1 MEKKYTILVVDDDQ
15 HILDVISH
23 LLDEESILVLTAK
36 SVEEAFTITQKIDV
50 SLLIVDY
57 YLTDMFGTELIKRV
71 RANKPHVPVIM
82 ISAGEDTRIK
92 SLEVGANVFLPKP
105 FHGKE
110 LKIIIHN
117 LLKLFDAYEQL
128 ENASDMIEALSR
140 AVEKRDTYTQGHHAR
155 VAKYSLMIYDQ
166 VYGND
171 YSKEREALR
180 IGCMLHDIGK
190 IGTPDVILKA
200 KDGLTP
206 VEREVVK
213 THTVLGY
220 EICKDLKTLKDAL
233 PIIRSHHE
241 KLDGSGYP
249 DGLTR
254 DKISD
259 IVAIATIADIYDA
272 LTSDR
277 SYHKGRTPEE
287 AFRIMEEEDNGRNE
301 TINSYFLSVFKDIIL
316 KGES

>member
-1 MEKKYTILVVDDDQ
+1 MEKKYSILVVDDDQ

-23 LLDEESILVLTAK
+23 LLDDESILVLTAK
-36 SVEEAFTITQKIDV
+36 SVSEAFAITQKIDV

-57 YLTDMFGTELIKRV
+57 YLTDTFGTELIKKV

-82 ISAGEDTRIK
+82 ISAGEDTRLQ

-140 AVEKRDTYTQGHHAR
+140 AVEKRDTYTQGHHSR
-155 VAKYSLMIYDQ
+155 VARYSLMIYDQ
-166 VYGND
+166 IYGD
-171 YSKEREALR
+171 EYSAEREALR
-180 IGCMLHDIGK
+180 IGCLLHDIGK
-190 IGTPDVILKA
+190 IGTPDTILKA
-200 KDGLTP
+200 KSGLTP
-206 VEREVVK
+206 EEHEIVK
-213 THTVLGY
+213 SHTILGY

-249 DGLTR
+249 DGLTKA
-254 DKISD
+254 DISD

-277 SYHKGRTPEE
+277 SYHAGRSPEE
-287 AFRIMEEEDNGRNE
+287 AFEIMEKEENGNVER
-301 TINSYFLSVFKDIIL
+301 INSYFLSVFKDIIL